1 MREPKEQAV
10 EKSVSAVL
18 SEANPVLYFGLG
30 LFQVGMTTRWL
41 PLGAGPSAGA
51 ADMQSLLLLSCSSP
65 GLLGAS
71 SP

>member
-18 SEANPVLYFGLG
+18 SEANTVLYFGLG

-51 ADMQSLLLLSCSSP
+51 ADMQ
-65 GLLGAS
+65 
-71 SP
+71 